1 MPSDSIPAE
10 VRPWPETLTINA
22 WDGEPVQ
29 PAKVGD
35 KAVGWAL
42 KSRLDA
48 EKYLF
53 PTPPDYRD
61 WRDRRVGWGLVLPA
75 RPGASQEAMASD
87 EDAPQPIRDLRAA
100 RANEDGPAP
109 IFRYDPESPFNRTHL
124 RNATSGKPVY
134 LRSTRYG
141 VGAAEMPFYLLIC
154 GPPEEIPWHLQY
166 TLNASRAVG
175 RLALE
180 KEALARY
187 VQACLNDW
195 ADAAAAVTQAVIW
208 ATAYDFMSRLMRDS
222 IAARVADCLIQ
233 DVDVGPGTLFLDG
246 KAGQA
251 SGSGLVQALAERR
264 PALVVTT
271 SHGQTGPLADRPQ
284 MAANLGLLV
293 DQGETPLQPAALSG
307 WQPGGAVWYAHACC
321 SGGSDG
327 ESQFTGLVEKDS
339 MVDKILQGVAAL
351 GSRVAPLPQALL
363 GAQNPLRAFIGH
375 VEPTFDWTLRQASGQ
390 HLTGPIVQALTE
402 GLYSWEP
409 VGLAMRR
416 CYTALAEITAL
427 YLQNKPQTPGNP
439 NAKAEVLYNE
449 LTGRDIQAMVL
460 FGDPAVVLSPP
471 R

>member
-1 MPSDSIPAE
+1 MSSDNTSAE
-10 VRPWPETLTINA
+10 VRRWPEMLVINA
-22 WDGEPVQ
+22 WDGKPIE

-53 PTPPDYRD
+53 PTPPDYRN
-61 WRDRRVGWGLVLPA
+61 WRDRRVGWGLVLRA
-75 RPGASQEAMASD
+75 KPGASKEAMASD

-109 IFRYDPESPFNRTHL
+109 IFRYEPESAFNRTHL
-124 RNATSGKPVY
+124 RNATSGKSVY
-134 LRSTRYG
+134 LRGTRYG
-141 VGAAEMPFYLLIC
+141 VGAAEMPYYLLIC
-154 GPPEEIPWHLQY
+154 GTPEEIPWHLQY

-180 KEALARY
+180 EEALRSY

-195 ADAAAAVTQAVIW
+195 ADAAAVITQTVVW
-208 ATAYDFMSRLMRDS
+208 ATAYDYMSRLMRDS
-222 IAARVADCLIQ
+222 VAAPIAARLAHDPDL
-233 DVDVGPGTLFLDG
+233 GPGALFLDG
-246 KAGQA
+246 KAAQA
-251 SGSGLVQALAERR
+251 SGVGLAQALAERR

-271 SHGQTGPLADRPQ
+271 SHGQTGPLATPAQ
-284 MAANLGLLV
+284 MTANLGLLV
-293 DQGETPLQPAALSG
+293 DQDETPLSPGALAG
-307 WQPGGAVWYAHACC
+307 WEPGGAVWYAHACC
-321 SGGSDG
+321 SAGSDG
-327 ESQFTGLVEKDS
+327 ESQFTGLVERDG
-339 MVDKILQGVAAL
+339 MVDKTLQGVAAL
-351 GSRVAPLPQALL
+351 GSRVAPLPQVLL
-363 GAQNPLRAFIGH
+363 GAAHPVRAFIGH
-375 VEPTFDWTLRQASGQ
+375 VEPTFDYTLRQASGQ

-416 CYTALAEITAL
+416 CYASLAEITAL
-427 YLQNKPQTPGNP
+427 YLQNKPQIPGNP

-460 FGDPAVVLSPP
+460 FGDPAVGLSPP
-471 R
+471 K